1 MASTLCGQIYQQE
14 FHKRQI
20 LGALLFLIYINHL
33 SNNLSSNPKPFA
45 DETSIFSAVHNIN
58 QSGINLNDDLK
69 KKTTRFFNGK
79 WISTLTLI
87 KKAQEVIFS
96 WKSSEFKPSFNVYWR
111 QFYPIWNSK
120 TNKNV
125 SGFKTVF

>member
-14 FHKRQI
+14 FNKRQI
-20 LGALLFLIYINHL
+20 LGPLLFLIYINHL

-69 KKTTRFFNGK
+69 KKQLG
-79 WISTLTLI
+79 
-87 KKAQEVIFS
+87 FS
-96 WKSSEFKPSFNVYWR
+96 MENEFQP
-111 QFYPIWNSK
+111 
-120 TNKNV
+120 
-125 SGFKTVF
+125 